1 MRFIESVLWIA
12 GYTAQKMKF
21 FIKNFFSK
29 CDQIRSK
36 LRIWPPLFNKFLMEN
51 FIFGATF
58 FSKLIR
64 LFELC
69 IDISKLFLSVIAQG
83 AVFKVKTGYIDDG
96 VIRELVWREHE
107 LIKITQRLNFVYL
120 AESAKFANPNPMLE
134 RL

>member
-51 FIFGATF
+51 FSFGAIF

-83 AVFKVKTGYIDDG
+83 VVFKVKTGYIDDA
-96 VIRELVWREHE
+96 VIRELV
-107 LIKITQRLNFVYL
+107 
-120 AESAKFANPNPMLE
+120 
-134 RL
+134 